1 MFIIYELVVYLSILE
16 DMYKFVCFRI
26 VYNSGKLE
34 IIYMFVRGVVDI
46 YIIFYNIYVDIIF

>member
-16 DMYKFVCFRI
+16 DMYKFVRFRI

-46 YIIFYNIYVDIIF
+46 YIYFIIFM